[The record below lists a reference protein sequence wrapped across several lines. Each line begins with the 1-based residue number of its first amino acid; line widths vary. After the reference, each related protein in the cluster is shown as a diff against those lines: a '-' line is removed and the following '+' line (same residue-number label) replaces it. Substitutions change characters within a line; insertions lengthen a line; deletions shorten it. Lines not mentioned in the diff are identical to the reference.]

1 MAHRFPHPEASCSP
15 PTSREAVRDCK
26 RRANRSSSGTS
37 LSSSLISDTR
47 SKRVSPCNINLR
59 DAYSLKKMTA
69 LLCLYKYP
77 GEPSQPLAVP
87 CRFLAEKPLVGTER
101 RAHKIDR
108 NMATVQTVQIVA
120 PYLILDKNG
129 DFGMCQPHETAH
141 SQRSVEG
148 KITDTI
154 GSGPIF
160 AHLVA
165 RRGIES
171 EQNLILRM
179 LATHHLNQRT
189 PLLEFAEGC
198 RMNPENLVA
207 GCERSLQFPPYT
219 SLAGG
224 KPPTALTLQTPATDT
239 PTRYRIIPHCKGV
252 PRPQPGRCPRSAFLV
267 ESLLL
272 LYICIR
278 CHQTA
283 SAFWHRNGIHR
294 TAYTGHHL
302 FTGHKFG
309 DVEHVRSAT

>member
-1 MAHRFPHPEASCSP
+1 MCVEPWRIDFLILRPAAPRQHHGKLFGIAKTGKPLQFRHLP
-15 PTSREAVRDCK
+15 AVIPDLRHSVK
-26 RRANRSSSGTS
+26 AG
-37 LSSSLISDTR
+37 
-47 SKRVSPCNINLR
+47 VSCNINLR
-59 DAYSLKKMTA
+59 DAYSLQKMTA

-120 PYLILDKNG
+120 PYLILDKHS
-129 DFGMCQPHETAH
+129 DLGMCQPQETAH
-141 SQRSVEG
+141 PQRSVEG

-171 EQNLILRM
+171 EQNLVLRM

-189 PLLEFAEGC
+189 SLLEFAEGC

-207 GCERSLQFPPYT
+207 GCE
-219 SLAGG
+219 
-224 KPPTALTLQTPATDT
+224 
-239 PTRYRIIPHCKGV
+239 
-252 PRPQPGRCPRSAFLV
+252 
-267 ESLLL
+267 
-272 LYICIR
+272 
-278 CHQTA
+278 
-283 SAFWHRNGIHR
+283 
-294 TAYTGHHL
+294 
-302 FTGHKFG
+302 
-309 DVEHVRSAT
+309 